1 MNQTFGSKLGK
12 YLREKHNF
20 VRVGAISFG
29 SLFAIWLIWLLG
41 EEGGI
46 GWWLTLA
53 TLAFAAGW
61 VWAHAM
67 WLVLRSDFQKNSSSS
82 KQNNSDNT

>member
-12 YLREKHNF
+12 YLREKQNF
-20 VRVGAISFG
+20 VKVGTISFG

-41 EEGGI
+41 EEGGF

-53 TLAFAAGW
+53 ALAFAAGW
-61 VWAHAM
+61 VWAQAM
-67 WLVLRSDFQKNSSSS
+67 WLVLRGDFQKVSSSS
-82 KQNNSDNT
+82 KQNNTDNS